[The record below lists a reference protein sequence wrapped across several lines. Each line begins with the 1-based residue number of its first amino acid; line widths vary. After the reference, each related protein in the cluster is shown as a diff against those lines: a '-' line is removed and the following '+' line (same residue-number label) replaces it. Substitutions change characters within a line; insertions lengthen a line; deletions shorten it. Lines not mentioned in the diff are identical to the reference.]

1 MMQTFRNQMALASRL
16 AAGEVAEARAGIVRS
31 YDPDSGAA
39 RVEFVDRSQPEDG
52 AEPFLSGWLPVTSPW
67 VGNGWGMDAPPSV
80 GDQVEVKFFGGDI
93 ENGYVCGRLY
103 SDADRPPGAPSG
115 EFWVV
120 HASGSALKFRNDGT
134 VEVKA
139 ATTASYTA
147 HLHHFIGPVRMDDT
161 LLVQDTITGNGG
173 MAVTGDNGTGKS
185 MSIAG
190 DTDFTGTVSANG
202 KRIDDSH
209 RHGNVQSGS
218 SQSGTVV

>member
-16 AAGEVAEARAGIVRS
+16 AAGDVAEARAGIVRS
-31 YDPDSGAA
+31 YDPDSGTA
-39 RVEFVDRSQPEDG
+39 RVEFVDRSHPEDD

-115 EFWVV
+115 EFWLV
-120 HASGSALKFRNDGT
+120 HKSGQYLKFLNDGT
-134 VEVKA
+134 IESRGLWRHKGA
-139 ATTASYTA
+139 ME
-147 HLHHFIGPVRMDDT
+147 IDET
-161 LLVQDTITGNGG
+161 LLVKKTITGQGG

-185 MSIAG
+185 VSIQGA
-190 DTDFTGTVSANG
+190 TDFTGPVTANG
-202 KRIDDSH
+202 KPIDETH
-209 RHGNVQSGS
+209 RHGDVQAGS